1 MTVWIHV
8 RRSSTAWP
16 DPPRWPVFRI
26 GATAGDAGDR
36 EPHEPTT
43 HIDRLPTILARNGE
57 TESGGR
63 LIERVLAGD
72 GTECGSLRVKGK

>member
-1 MTVWIHV
+1 MPVIASRTS
-8 RRSSTAWP
+8 R
-16 DPPRWPVFRI
+16 PPTSI
-26 GATAGDAGDR
+26 GC
-36 EPHEPTT
+36 
-43 HIDRLPTILARNGE
+43 PTILARNGE